1 VRTKNCGLCLGFA
14 LGLATACVSVAGSAG
29 VQPAP
34 GHVAAASKPVQ
45 RTPAA
50 EPAVVDVSRT
60 TPFEWEYD
68 AVHEREVPDWV
79 MRAASAITIAV
90 IDTGGDLT
98 APDLAAK
105 APTVYNVRTRTGN
118 VRDTSGHG
126 TFVASLAAGSVSNG
140 EGIAGF
146 GGDAQLMVIKASKGG
161 GFSDLDEAAAIVY
174 ATDHGARIINM
185 SFGGTRTSP
194 TERKA
199 VAYAAAHDVLL
210 VAAAGN
216 EGGDGSPPSYPAAL
230 LQPLGSNGAGG
241 MGLSVAASTST
252 GERASFSNTGT
263 YISLAAPGQNV
274 FGAVSASAPA
284 ARFPRVPLPGS
295 LAGLYGF
302 ASGTSFAAPEV
313 AGAAAL
319 VWAANPLLTAEQ
331 VADILKQTASGQGDW
346 NPELGFGVIDVA
358 AAVAAAN
365 A

>member
-1 VRTKNCGLCLGFA
+1 MKNCGLRLGLA
-14 LGLATACVSVAGSAG
+14 AVLATACASIAGSAG

-34 GHVAAASKPVQ
+34 GPSALLAGPVN
-45 RTPAA
+45 RVPAA
-50 EPAVVDVSRT
+50 EPAVVDASQSL
-60 TPFEWEYD
+60 PLEWEYD

-79 MRAASAITIAV
+79 MRGASAVTIAV

-105 APTVYNVRTRTGN
+105 TPAVYNIRTRTDN
-118 VRDTSGHG
+118 VTDTSGHG

-140 EGIAGF
+140 DGIAGF
-146 GGDAQLMVIKASKGG
+146 GGDARLMVIKASKGG
-161 GFSDLDEAAAIVY
+161 GFSDVDEAAAIVY

-194 TERKA
+194 TERRA

-216 EGGDGSPPSYPAAL
+216 EGDSGSAPSYPAAL
-230 LQPLGSNGAGG
+230 LQPLGSDGAGG
-241 MGLSVAASTST
+241 VGLSVAASTST
-252 GERASFSNTGT
+252 GVRADFSSRGS
-263 YISLAAPGQNV
+263 YISLAAPGENV
-274 FGAVSASAPA
+274 FGALSVSAPA
-284 ARFPRVPLPGS
+284 ARYPRVPLPGS

-319 VWAANPLLTAEQ
+319 VWAANPLLKAAQ
-331 VADILKQTASGQGDW
+331 VADVLKRTASGKGVW
-346 NPELGFGVIDVA
+346 TPELGFGVIDVA
-358 AAVAAAN
+358 AAVAAATS
-365 A
+365 